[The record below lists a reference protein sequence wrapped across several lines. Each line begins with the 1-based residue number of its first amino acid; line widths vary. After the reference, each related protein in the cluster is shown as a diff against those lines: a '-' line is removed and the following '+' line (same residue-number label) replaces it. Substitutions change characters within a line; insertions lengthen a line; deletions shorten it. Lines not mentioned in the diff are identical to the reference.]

1 MLIKKN
7 LDLFVKGARLNFEIH
22 RHVAPTLAINLD
34 NEIKISP
41 LDFKDNKTK
50 DRTAEII
57 KEWIAQGRL
66 KEYVII
72 AESWLAMSEMDGSVQ
87 GIQEWLK
94 SHGTLE
100 NYPDRREAVMVVYS
114 NPEEE
119 IIYTAYIDR
128 YDHQPAVLG
137 EWSMSIRNV
146 SVSLAAMS
154 SRFDSLFIKGKVGHN

>member
-7 LDLFVKGARLNFEIH
+7 LDLFVQGAQLNFETH

-41 LDFKDNKTK
+41 LDFKDNETK
-50 DRTAEII
+50 DTAAEII
-57 KEWIAQGRL
+57 KGWIAQGRV
-66 KEYVII
+66 KEYLII
-72 AESWLAMSEMDGSVQ
+72 AESWLASSEEDGSIH
-87 GIQEWLK
+87 GIQEWLRT
-94 SHGTLE
+94 HGSLE

-128 YDHQPAVLG
+128 MDHQSAVLG
-137 EWSMSIRNV
+137 EWSMSIRSL

-154 SRFDSLFIKGKVGHN
+154 SRFDSLFIKGKIGQN